1 MKFFDWL
8 KQMFNTEKKP
18 EVRCIWDL
26 ENEG

>member
-1 MKFFDWL
+1 MKMFDWL
-8 KQMFNTEKKP
+8 KHLLKAEKKP